1 MTFFLKEWKISIL
14 IVSLNHKTVENTFI
28 CKDENQLNVPAEPGV
43 FLLQTISL
51 VSIVKNNIIMGDRD
65 DKMIKY
71 IVF

>member
-1 MTFFLKEWKISIL
+1 MKDKHSNCISESQDCWKY
-14 IVSLNHKTVENTFI
+14 I

-43 FLLQTISL
+43 FLSQTISL